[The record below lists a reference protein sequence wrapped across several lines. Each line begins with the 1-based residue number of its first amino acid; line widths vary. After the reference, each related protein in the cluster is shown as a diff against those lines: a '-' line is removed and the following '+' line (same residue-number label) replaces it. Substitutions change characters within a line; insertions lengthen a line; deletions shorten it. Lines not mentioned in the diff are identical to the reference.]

1 MRNLVKQRNIVNPS
15 GETRVINSNVKM
27 EEILGKVNNP
37 EGFSPGLFATELEVG
52 EGDGFDGE
60 ENPGVEQL
68 VQDNPDGISYSENE
82 MPEEMPEPEIP
93 QIDMEAILEKEEQI
107 LAEARAKAEEEA
119 EALKQQALEEAT
131 RQAEE
136 ALDLRRQELE
146 EEFQQAQL
154 HLQQSYEQQI
164 SSIEPDMVDA
174 FLDIFQQVLH
184 VEVTD
189 YRDIMIALI
198 KSTLLSADNP
208 KELSIQVGDEN
219 FEQVK
224 EELPMLKELLGED
237 AKLEI
242 LKNSQLGPRDCKIE
256 TDFGIYDCGF
266 DVQLKNL
273 KNRIRLLSQWKNKE

>member
-1 MRNLVKQRNIVNPS
+1 MRNLVKQRNIVNTS

-27 EEILGKVNNP
+27 EEILGKFNNP
-37 EGFSPGLFATELEVG
+37 EDFSPGLFATELEV
-52 EGDGFDGE
+52 EGFEGE

-68 VQDNPDGISYSENE
+68 VQDNPDGISYSEEE
-82 MPEEMPEPEIP
+82 MPEEMTAPEPEIP
-93 QIDMEAILEKEEQI
+93 QIDMDAILEKEEQI
-107 LAEARAKAEEEA
+107 LAEARARAEEEA
-119 EALKQQALEEAT
+119 EAIKQQALEEAT
-131 RQAEE
+131 MQAEE
-136 ALDLRRQELE
+136 TLTLRRQELE

-164 SSIEPDMVDA
+164 SSIEADMVDT
-174 FLDIFQQVLH
+174 FLDVFKEVLH

-189 YRDIMIALI
+189 YRDIMMDLI
-198 KSTLLSADNP
+198 KSTLLKADNP
-208 KELSIQVGDEN
+208 KELSIQVGEDN

-224 EELPMLKELLGED
+224 EELPALKELLGED

-242 LKNSQLGPRDCKIE
+242 LKNSQLGPKDCKIE

-273 KNRIRLLSQWKNKE
+273 CNRIRLLSQWKNKE

>member
-1 MRNLVKQRNIVNPS
+1 LRNLVKQRNIVNTS

-27 EEILGKVNNP
+27 EEILGKFNNP
-37 EGFSPGLFATELEVG
+37 EDFSPGLFATELEV
-52 EGDGFDGE
+52 EGFEGE

-68 VQDNPDGISYSENE
+68 VQDNPDGISYSEEE
-82 MPEEMPEPEIP
+82 MPEEMTAPEPEIP
-93 QIDMEAILEKEEQI
+93 QIDMDAILEKEEQI
-107 LAEARAKAEEEA
+107 LAEARARAEEEA
-119 EALKQQALEEAT
+119 EAIKQQALEDAT
-131 RQAEE
+131 MQAEE
-136 ALDLRRQELE
+136 TLTLRRQELE

-164 SSIEPDMVDA
+164 SSIEADMVDT
-174 FLDIFQQVLH
+174 FLDVFKEVLH

-189 YRDIMIALI
+189 YRDIMMDLI
-198 KSTLLSADNP
+198 KSTLLKADNP
-208 KELSIQVGDEN
+208 KELSIQVGEEN

-224 EELPMLKELLGED
+224 EELPALKELLGED

-242 LKNSQLGPRDCKIE
+242 LKNSQLGPKDCKIE

-273 KNRIRLLSQWKNKE
+273 CNRIRLLSQWKNKE

>member
-1 MRNLVKQRNIVNPS
+1 MRNLVKQRNIVNTS

-27 EEILGKVNNP
+27 EEILGKFNNP
-37 EGFSPGLFATELEVG
+37 EDFSPGLFATELEV
-52 EGDGFDGE
+52 EGFEGE

-68 VQDNPDGISYSENE
+68 VQDNPDGISYSEEE
-82 MPEEMPEPEIP
+82 MPEEMTAPEPEIP
-93 QIDMEAILEKEEQI
+93 QIDMDAILEKEEQI
-107 LAEARAKAEEEA
+107 LAEARARAEEEA
-119 EALKQQALEEAT
+119 EAIKQQALEDAT
-131 RQAEE
+131 MQAEE
-136 ALDLRRQELE
+136 TLTLRRQELE

-164 SSIEPDMVDA
+164 SSIEADMVDT
-174 FLDIFQQVLH
+174 FLDVFKEVLH

-189 YRDIMIALI
+189 YRDIMMDLI
-198 KSTLLSADNP
+198 KSTLLKADNP
-208 KELSIQVGDEN
+208 KELSIQVGEEN

-224 EELPMLKELLGED
+224 EELPALKELLGED

-242 LKNSQLGPRDCKIE
+242 LKNSQLGPKDCKIE

-273 KNRIRLLSQWKNKE
+273 CNRIRLLSQWKNKE